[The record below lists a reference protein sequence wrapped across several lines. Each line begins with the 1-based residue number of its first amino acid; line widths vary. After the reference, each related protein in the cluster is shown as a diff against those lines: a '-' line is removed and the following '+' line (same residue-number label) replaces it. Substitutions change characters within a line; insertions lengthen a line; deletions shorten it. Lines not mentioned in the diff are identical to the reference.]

1 MSTKAEKEHMGRVA
15 QLPCA
20 ICGAFGVHVHHIRTG
35 VGMGKRASD
44 FDTLPLCPEHHQGMT
59 GIHGMGRKAWERH
72 HGITELELLQNT
84 KDILNG
90 CI

>member
-1 MSTKAEKEHMGRVA
+1 MSSESKRHMGRIA
-15 QLPCA
+15 QMPCA

-35 VGMGKRASD
+35 IGMGMRASD

-72 HGITELELLQNT
+72 HGITELELLKKT
-84 KDILNG
+84 KERMA
-90 CI
+90 

>member
-1 MSTKAEKEHMGRVA
+1 MNGREYMGKVA

-20 ICGAFGVHVHHIRTG
+20 ICGVYGVHVHHIRTG
-35 VGMGKRASD
+35 IGMGRRASD

-72 HGITELELLQNT
+72 HGITELQLLKQT
-84 KDILNG
+84 KERLA
-90 CI
+90 

>member
-1 MSTKAEKEHMGRVA
+1 MTGREYMGRVA

-20 ICGAFGVHVHHIRTG
+20 ICGVYGVNVHHIRTG
-35 VGMGKRASD
+35 IGMGRRASD

-72 HGITELELLQNT
+72 HGITELQLLQKT
-84 KDILNG
+84 KEVLA
-90 CI
+90 